1 MTTTCYHEGVG
12 ADARAVIDRVVARAR
27 AEVAGA
33 DQLRFEV
40 VPAPAINI
48 DGKLCFG
55 AFSPELSLVLLA
67 GEPPEPDITRA
78 EWLETMLPE
87 VISHELAHLEQHRDG
102 RRLQERGVA
111 VRARSLARRLDA
123 GFTVIEFLVALA
135 TLVIWSVLFISW
147 ACPGINT
154 P

>member
-87 VISHELAHLEQHRDG
+87 VISHELAHQAGGWLIESSGPRFVPAPTWRALHAVWLAQRAG
-102 RRLQERGVA
+102 RL
-111 VRARSLARRLDA
+111 
-123 GFTVIEFLVALA
+123 
-135 TLVIWSVLFISW
+135 
-147 ACPGINT
+147 
-154 P
+154 